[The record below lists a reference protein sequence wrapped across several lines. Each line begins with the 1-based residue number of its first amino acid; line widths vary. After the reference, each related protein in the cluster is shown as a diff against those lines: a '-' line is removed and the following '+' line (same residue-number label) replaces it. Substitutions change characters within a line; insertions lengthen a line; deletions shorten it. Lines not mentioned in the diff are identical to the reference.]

1 MTKRKRKLRLIQ
13 ISLLSIGLIFILF
26 SYSQINNSS
35 NEEIVSKKKQE
46 KIKNQISNTS
56 ENNDVFYNIEY
67 SGLDLAGNR
76 YIIKSKEATTNAS
89 NQEIVNMK
97 FVESFFYFKDD
108 TVLKVKSDY
117 GTYNNKTLDMF
128 FNSNV
133 KANYQ
138 NSVLFAENAEYSN
151 SENFLSISGKVKIE
165 DFKGTMFADKLL
177 FDIKKSKLN
186 ITSFNDDK
194 ISANLNLKWKK
205 VLEY

>member
-1 MTKRKRKLRLIQ
+1 MERKKKLRLFQVI
-13 ISLLSIGLIFILF
+13 LLIVGIIIIFITYADKGLF
-26 SYSQINNSS
+26 LNKKINKKTIPIIE
-35 NEEIVSKKKQE
+35 NETTGQK
-46 KIKNQISNTS
+46 
-56 ENNDVFYNIEY
+56 ENIFYNIEY

-108 TVLKVKSDY
+108 TVLKVTSNY

-177 FDIKKSKLN
+177 FDIKKYKLN

-194 ISANLNLKWKK
+194 INANLNLK
-205 VLEY
+205 

>member
-1 MTKRKRKLRLIQ
+1 MERKKKLRLFQAI
-13 ISLLSIGLIFILF
+13 LLIVGIIIIFIIYTDKGLF
-26 SYSQINNSS
+26 LNKKINQKATPLIE
-35 NEEIVSKKKQE
+35 NETTGQK
-46 KIKNQISNTS
+46 
-56 ENNDVFYNIEY
+56 ENIFYNIEY

-177 FDIKKSKLN
+177 FDIKKHKLN

-194 ISANLNLKWKK
+194 INANLNLK
-205 VLEY
+205 

>member
-1 MTKRKRKLRLIQ
+1 MERKKKLRLFQAI
-13 ISLLSIGLIFILF
+13 LLIVGIIIIFITYTDKGLF
-26 SYSQINNSS
+26 LNKKINQKATPLIE
-35 NEEIVSKKKQE
+35 NETTDQK
-46 KIKNQISNTS
+46 
-56 ENNDVFYNIEY
+56 ENIFYNIEY

-108 TVLKVKSDY
+108 TVLKVTSDY
-117 GTYNNKTLDMF
+117 GTYNNKTLDMI

-177 FDIKKSKLN
+177 FDIKKNKLN
-186 ITSFNDDK
+186 ITSFNDHK
-194 ISANLNLKWKK
+194 INANLNLK
-205 VLEY
+205 

>member
-1 MTKRKRKLRLIQ
+1 MERKKKLRLFQAI
-13 ISLLSIGLIFILF
+13 LLIVGIIIIFITYTDKGLF
-26 SYSQINNSS
+26 LNKKINQKATPL
-35 NEEIVSKKKQE
+35 I
-46 KIKNQISNTS
+46 
-56 ENNDVFYNIEY
+56 ENKTTDQKENIFYNIEY

-76 YIIKSKEATTNAS
+76 YIIKSKEATTNVS

-138 NSVLFAENAEYSN
+138 NSVLFADNAEYSN

-177 FDIKKSKLN
+177 FDIKKQKLN

-194 ISANLNLKWKK
+194 INANLNLK
-205 VLEY
+205 

>member
-1 MTKRKRKLRLIQ
+1 MERKKKLRLFQAI
-13 ISLLSIGLIFILF
+13 LLIVGIIIIFITYADKGLF
-26 SYSQINNSS
+26 LNKKINQKTTTLIE
-35 NEEIVSKKKQE
+35 NETTGQK
-46 KIKNQISNTS
+46 
-56 ENNDVFYNIEY
+56 ENIFYNIEY

-76 YIIKSKEATTNAS
+76 YIIKSKEATTNTS

-177 FDIKKSKLN
+177 FDIKKQKLN

-194 ISANLNLKWKK
+194 INANLNFK
-205 VLEY
+205 

>member
-1 MTKRKRKLRLIQ
+1 MERKKKLRLFQAI
-13 ISLLSIGLIFILF
+13 LLIVGIIIIFITYADKGFFLNKK
-26 SYSQINNSS
+26 INKKTIPIIE
-35 NEEIVSKKKQE
+35 NETTGQK
-46 KIKNQISNTS
+46 
-56 ENNDVFYNIEY
+56 ENIFYNIEY

-177 FDIKKSKLN
+177 FDIKKQKLN

-194 ISANLNLKWKK
+194 INANLNLK
-205 VLEY
+205 

>member
-1 MTKRKRKLRLIQ
+1 MERKKKLRLFQAI
-13 ISLLSIGLIFILF
+13 LLILGIIIIFITYADKDFLLNKK
-26 SYSQINNSS
+26 INQKATPL
-35 NEEIVSKKKQE
+35 I
-46 KIKNQISNTS
+46 
-56 ENNDVFYNIEY
+56 ENKTTDQKENIFYNIEY

-165 DFKGTMFADKLL
+165 NFKGTMFADKLL
-177 FDIKKSKLN
+177 FDIKKHKLN

-194 ISANLNLKWKK
+194 INANLNLK
-205 VLEY
+205 

>member
-1 MTKRKRKLRLIQ
+1 MERKKKLRLFQAI
-13 ISLLSIGLIFILF
+13 LLIVGIIIIFITYTDKGLF
-26 SYSQINNSS
+26 LNKKINQKATPLIE
-35 NEEIVSKKKQE
+35 NETTDQK
-46 KIKNQISNTS
+46 
-56 ENNDVFYNIEY
+56 ENIFYNIEY

-177 FDIKKSKLN
+177 FDIKKNKLN
-186 ITSFNDDK
+186 ITSFNDHK
-194 ISANLNLKWKK
+194 INANLNLK
-205 VLEY
+205 

>member
-1 MTKRKRKLRLIQ
+1 MERKKKLRLFQAI
-13 ISLLSIGLIFILF
+13 LLIVGIIIIFITYTDKGLF
-26 SYSQINNSS
+26 LNKKINQKATPLIE
-35 NEEIVSKKKQE
+35 NETTDQK
-46 KIKNQISNTS
+46 
-56 ENNDVFYNIEY
+56 ENIFYNIEY

-89 NQEIVNMK
+89 DQEIVNMK

-177 FDIKKSKLN
+177 FDIKKNKLN
-186 ITSFNDDK
+186 ITSFNDHK
-194 ISANLNLKWKK
+194 INANLNLK
-205 VLEY
+205 

>member
-1 MTKRKRKLRLIQ
+1 MERKKKLRLFQAI
-13 ISLLSIGLIFILF
+13 LLIVGIIIIFITYAYKGFFLNKN
-26 SYSQINNSS
+26 INKKTIPIIE
-35 NEEIVSKKKQE
+35 NETTGQK
-46 KIKNQISNTS
+46 
-56 ENNDVFYNIEY
+56 ENIFYNIEY

-76 YIIKSKEATTNAS
+76 YIIKSKVATTNAS

-177 FDIKKSKLN
+177 FDIKKQKLN

-194 ISANLNLKWKK
+194 INANLNLK
-205 VLEY
+205 

>member
-1 MTKRKRKLRLIQ
+1 MERKKKLRLFQVI
-13 ISLLSIGLIFILF
+13 LLIVGIIIIFITYADKGLF
-26 SYSQINNSS
+26 LNKNINQKTTPLLE
-35 NEEIVSKKKQE
+35 NETTGQK
-46 KIKNQISNTS
+46 
-56 ENNDVFYNIEY
+56 ENIFYNIEY

-177 FDIKKSKLN
+177 FDIKKHKLN

-194 ISANLNLKWKK
+194 INANLNLK
-205 VLEY
+205 

>member
-1 MTKRKRKLRLIQ
+1 MERKKKLRLFQVI
-13 ISLLSIGLIFILF
+13 LLIVGIIIIFITYADKGLF
-26 SYSQINNSS
+26 LNKKINQKTTPLLE
-35 NEEIVSKKKQE
+35 NETTGQK
-46 KIKNQISNTS
+46 
-56 ENNDVFYNIEY
+56 ENIFYNIEY
-67 SGLDLAGNR
+67 SGLDLTGNR

-165 DFKGTMFADKLL
+165 NFKGTMFADKLL
-177 FDIKKSKLN
+177 FDIKKHKLN
-186 ITSFNDDK
+186 ITSFNDGK
-194 ISANLNLKWKK
+194 INANLNLK
-205 VLEY
+205 

>member
-1 MTKRKRKLRLIQ
+1 MERKKKLRLFQVI
-13 ISLLSIGLIFILF
+13 LLIVGIIIIFITYADKGLF
-26 SYSQINNSS
+26 LNKKINQKTTPLLE
-35 NEEIVSKKKQE
+35 NETTGQK
-46 KIKNQISNTS
+46 
-56 ENNDVFYNIEY
+56 ENIFYNIEY
-67 SGLDLAGNR
+67 SGLDLTGNR

-108 TVLKVKSDY
+108 TILKVISDR

-165 DFKGTMFADKLL
+165 NFKGTMFADKLL
-177 FDIKKSKLN
+177 FDIKKHKLN

-194 ISANLNLKWKK
+194 INANLNLK
-205 VLEY
+205 

>member
-1 MTKRKRKLRLIQ
+1 MERKKKLRLFQAI
-13 ISLLSIGLIFILF
+13 LLIVGIIIIFITYTDKGLF
-26 SYSQINNSS
+26 LNKKINQKATPLIE
-35 NEEIVSKKKQE
+35 NETTGQK
-46 KIKNQISNTS
+46 
-56 ENNDVFYNIEY
+56 ENIFYNIEY

-138 NSVLFAENAEYSN
+138 NSALFAENAEYSN

-177 FDIKKSKLN
+177 FDIKNHKLN

-194 ISANLNLKWKK
+194 INANLNLK
-205 VLEY
+205 

>member
-1 MTKRKRKLRLIQ
+1 MERKKKLRLFQAI
-13 ISLLSIGLIFILF
+13 LLIVGIIIILIIYTDKGFFLNKK
-26 SYSQINNSS
+26 INQKTTLLIE
-35 NEEIVSKKKQE
+35 NETTGQKANI
-46 KIKNQISNTS
+46 
-56 ENNDVFYNIEY
+56 FYNIEY

-177 FDIKKSKLN
+177 FDIKKQKLN

-194 ISANLNLKWKK
+194 INANLNLK
-205 VLEY
+205 

>member
-1 MTKRKRKLRLIQ
+1 MERQKKLRLFQAI
-13 ISLLSIGLIFILF
+13 LLIVGIIIIFITYTDKGLF
-26 SYSQINNSS
+26 LNKKINQKTTTLIE
-35 NEEIVSKKKQE
+35 NETTGQK
-46 KIKNQISNTS
+46 
-56 ENNDVFYNIEY
+56 ENIFYNIEY

-89 NQEIVNMK
+89 DQEIVNMK

-177 FDIKKSKLN
+177 FDIKKNKLN
-186 ITSFNDDK
+186 ITSFNDHK
-194 ISANLNLKWKK
+194 INANLNLK
-205 VLEY
+205 

>member
-1 MTKRKRKLRLIQ
+1 MERKKKLRLFQAI
-13 ISLLSIGLIFILF
+13 LLIVGIIIIFITYTDKGLF
-26 SYSQINNSS
+26 LNKKINQKATPLIE
-35 NEEIVSKKKQE
+35 NETTDQK
-46 KIKNQISNTS
+46 
-56 ENNDVFYNIEY
+56 ENIFYNIEY

-108 TVLKVKSDY
+108 TVLKVTSDY

-177 FDIKKSKLN
+177 FDIKKHKLN
-186 ITSFNDDK
+186 ITSFNDGK
-194 ISANLNLKWKK
+194 INANLNLK
-205 VLEY
+205 

>member
-1 MTKRKRKLRLIQ
+1 MERKKKLRLFQAI
-13 ISLLSIGLIFILF
+13 LLIVGIIIIFITYTDKGLF
-26 SYSQINNSS
+26 LNKKINQKATPL
-35 NEEIVSKKKQE
+35 I
-46 KIKNQISNTS
+46 
-56 ENNDVFYNIEY
+56 ENKTTDQKENIFYNIEY

-76 YIIKSKEATTNAS
+76 YIIKSKEATTNVS

-108 TVLKVKSDY
+108 TVLKVTSNY

-165 DFKGTMFADKLL
+165 DLKGTMFADKLL
-177 FDIKKSKLN
+177 FDIKKNKLN
-186 ITSFNDDK
+186 ITSFNDHK
-194 ISANLNLKWKK
+194 INANLNLK
-205 VLEY
+205 

>member
-1 MTKRKRKLRLIQ
+1 MERKKKLRLFQTI
-13 ISLLSIGLIFILF
+13 LLIVGIIIILIIYTDKGFFLNKK
-26 SYSQINNSS
+26 INQKTTLLIE
-35 NEEIVSKKKQE
+35 NETTGQK
-46 KIKNQISNTS
+46 
-56 ENNDVFYNIEY
+56 ENIFYNIEY

-194 ISANLNLKWKK
+194 INANLNLK
-205 VLEY
+205 

>member
-1 MTKRKRKLRLIQ
+1 MERKKKLRLFQTI
-13 ISLLSIGLIFILF
+13 LLIVGIIIIFIIYTDKGLF
-26 SYSQINNSS
+26 LNKKINQKTTPL
-35 NEEIVSKKKQE
+35 I
-46 KIKNQISNTS
+46 
-56 ENNDVFYNIEY
+56 ENKTTGQKENIFYNIEY

-194 ISANLNLKWKK
+194 INANLNLK
-205 VLEY
+205 

>member
-1 MTKRKRKLRLIQ
+1 MERKKKLRLFQAI
-13 ISLLSIGLIFILF
+13 LLIVGIIIIFITYTDKGLF
-26 SYSQINNSS
+26 LNKKINQKATPL
-35 NEEIVSKKKQE
+35 I
-46 KIKNQISNTS
+46 
-56 ENNDVFYNIEY
+56 ENKTTDQKENIFYNIEY

-76 YIIKSKEATTNAS
+76 YIIKSKEATTNVS

-177 FDIKKSKLN
+177 FDIKKHKLN

-194 ISANLNLKWKK
+194 INANLNLK
-205 VLEY
+205 

>member
-1 MTKRKRKLRLIQ
+1 MERKKKLRLFQVI
-13 ISLLSIGLIFILF
+13 LLIVGIIIIFITYADKGLF
-26 SYSQINNSS
+26 LNKKINQKTTPLLE
-35 NEEIVSKKKQE
+35 NETTGQK
-46 KIKNQISNTS
+46 
-56 ENNDVFYNIEY
+56 ENIFYNIEY

-76 YIIKSKEATTNAS
+76 YIIKSKEATTNTS
-89 NQEIVNMK
+89 NQELVNMK

-108 TVLKVKSDY
+108 TVLKVTSNY

-177 FDIKKSKLN
+177 FDIKKHKLN

-194 ISANLNLKWKK
+194 INANLNLK
-205 VLEY
+205 

>member
-1 MTKRKRKLRLIQ
+1 VERKKKLRLFQTI
-13 ISLLSIGLIFILF
+13 LLIVGIIIIFIIYTDKGLF
-26 SYSQINNSS
+26 LNKKINQKTTPLIE
-35 NEEIVSKKKQE
+35 NETTGQK
-46 KIKNQISNTS
+46 
-56 ENNDVFYNIEY
+56 ENIFYNIEY

-89 NQEIVNMK
+89 DQEIVNMK

-138 NSVLFAENAEYSN
+138 NSVLFAENANYSN

-177 FDIKKSKLN
+177 FDIKKQKLN

-194 ISANLNLKWKK
+194 INANLNLK
-205 VLEY
+205 

>member
-1 MTKRKRKLRLIQ
+1 VERKKKLRLFQAI
-13 ISLLSIGLIFILF
+13 LLIVGIIIIFITYTDKGLF
-26 SYSQINNSS
+26 LNKKINQKATPLIE
-35 NEEIVSKKKQE
+35 NETTDQK
-46 KIKNQISNTS
+46 
-56 ENNDVFYNIEY
+56 ENIFYNIEY

-108 TVLKVKSDY
+108 TVLDVTSDY

-177 FDIKKSKLN
+177 FDIKKQKLN

-194 ISANLNLKWKK
+194 INANLNLK
-205 VLEY
+205 

>member
-1 MTKRKRKLRLIQ
+1 MERKKKLRLFQAI
-13 ISLLSIGLIFILF
+13 LLIVGIIIIFITYTDKGLF
-26 SYSQINNSS
+26 LNKKINQKATPL
-35 NEEIVSKKKQE
+35 I
-46 KIKNQISNTS
+46 
-56 ENNDVFYNIEY
+56 ENKTTDQKENIFYNIEY

-76 YIIKSKEATTNAS
+76 YIIKSKEATTNVS

-177 FDIKKSKLN
+177 FDIKKNKLN
-186 ITSFNDDK
+186 ITSFNDHK
-194 ISANLNLKWKK
+194 INANLNLK
-205 VLEY
+205 

>member
-1 MTKRKRKLRLIQ
+1 MERKKKLRLFQTI
-13 ISLLSIGLIFILF
+13 LLIVGIIIIFIIYTDKGLF
-26 SYSQINNSS
+26 LNKKINQKTTPLLE
-35 NEEIVSKKKQE
+35 NETTGQK
-46 KIKNQISNTS
+46 
-56 ENNDVFYNIEY
+56 ENIFYNIEY

-177 FDIKKSKLN
+177 FDIKKQKLN

-194 ISANLNLKWKK
+194 INANLNLK
-205 VLEY
+205 

>member
-1 MTKRKRKLRLIQ
+1 MERKKKLRLFQTI
-13 ISLLSIGLIFILF
+13 LLIVGIIIIFIIYTDKGLF
-26 SYSQINNSS
+26 LNKKINQKTTPL
-35 NEEIVSKKKQE
+35 I
-46 KIKNQISNTS
+46 
-56 ENNDVFYNIEY
+56 ENKTTGQKENIFYNIEY
-67 SGLDLAGNR
+67 SGLDLTGNR

-108 TVLKVKSDY
+108 TILKVISDR

-177 FDIKKSKLN
+177 FDIKKQKLN

-194 ISANLNLKWKK
+194 INANLNLK
-205 VLEY
+205 

>member
-1 MTKRKRKLRLIQ
+1 MERKKKLRLFQAI
-13 ISLLSIGLIFILF
+13 LLIVGIIIIFITYTDKGLF
-26 SYSQINNSS
+26 LNKKINQKATPLIE
-35 NEEIVSKKKQE
+35 NETTDQK
-46 KIKNQISNTS
+46 
-56 ENNDVFYNIEY
+56 ENIFYNIEY

-76 YIIKSKEATTNAS
+76 YIIKSKEATTNVS

-177 FDIKKSKLN
+177 FDIKKQKLN

-194 ISANLNLKWKK
+194 INANLNLK
-205 VLEY
+205 

>member
-1 MTKRKRKLRLIQ
+1 VERKKKLRLFQTI
-13 ISLLSIGLIFILF
+13 LLIVGIIIIFIIYTDKGLF
-26 SYSQINNSS
+26 LNKKIN
-35 NEEIVSKKKQE
+35 Q
-46 KIKNQISNTS
+46 KITPLI
-56 ENNDVFYNIEY
+56 ENKTTGQKENIFYNIEY

-97 FVESFFYFKDD
+97 FVESFFYFKND
-108 TVLKVKSDY
+108 TILKVISDR

-177 FDIKKSKLN
+177 FDIKKHKLN
-186 ITSFNDDK
+186 ITSFNDGK
-194 ISANLNLKWKK
+194 INANLNLK
-205 VLEY
+205 

>member
-1 MTKRKRKLRLIQ
+1 MERKKKLRLFQVI
-13 ISLLSIGLIFILF
+13 LLIVGIIIIFITYADKGLF
-26 SYSQINNSS
+26 LNKKINQKTTPLLE
-35 NEEIVSKKKQE
+35 NETTGQK
-46 KIKNQISNTS
+46 
-56 ENNDVFYNIEY
+56 ENIFYNIEY
-67 SGLDLAGNR
+67 SGLDLTGNR

-177 FDIKKSKLN
+177 FDIKKHKLN

-194 ISANLNLKWKK
+194 INANLNLK
-205 VLEY
+205 

>member
-1 MTKRKRKLRLIQ
+1 MERKKKLRLFQAI
-13 ISLLSIGLIFILF
+13 LLIVGIIIIFITYADKGFFLNKK
-26 SYSQINNSS
+26 INKKTIPIIE
-35 NEEIVSKKKQE
+35 NETTGQK
-46 KIKNQISNTS
+46 
-56 ENNDVFYNIEY
+56 ENIFYNIEY

-108 TVLKVKSDY
+108 TVLKVTSDY

-177 FDIKKSKLN
+177 FDIKKHKLN
-186 ITSFNDDK
+186 ITSFNDGK
-194 ISANLNLKWKK
+194 INANLNLK
-205 VLEY
+205 

>member
-1 MTKRKRKLRLIQ
+1 M
-13 ISLLSIGLIFILF
+13 IFITYTDKGLF
-26 SYSQINNSS
+26 LNKKISQKATPLIE
-35 NEEIVSKKKQE
+35 NETTEQK
-46 KIKNQISNTS
+46 
-56 ENNDVFYNIEY
+56 ENIFYNIEY

-76 YIIKSKEATTNAS
+76 YIIKSKEATTNAF

-177 FDIKKSKLN
+177 FDIKNHKLN
-186 ITSFNDDK
+186 ITSFNDGK
-194 ISANLNLKWKK
+194 INANLNLK
-205 VLEY
+205 

>member
-1 MTKRKRKLRLIQ
+1 MERKKKLRLFQAI
-13 ISLLSIGLIFILF
+13 LLIVGIIIIFITYADKGLF
-26 SYSQINNSS
+26 LNKKINKKTIPLIE
-35 NEEIVSKKKQE
+35 NETTGQK
-46 KIKNQISNTS
+46 
-56 ENNDVFYNIEY
+56 ENIFYNIEY

-133 KANYQ
+133 KAKYQ

-177 FDIKKSKLN
+177 FDIKKHKLN

-194 ISANLNLKWKK
+194 INANLNLK
-205 VLEY
+205 

>member
-1 MTKRKRKLRLIQ
+1 MERKKKLRLFQTI
-13 ISLLSIGLIFILF
+13 LLIVGIIIIFIIYTDKGLF
-26 SYSQINNSS
+26 LNKKINQKTTPLIE
-35 NEEIVSKKKQE
+35 NETTGQK
-46 KIKNQISNTS
+46 
-56 ENNDVFYNIEY
+56 ENIFYNIEY

-138 NSVLFAENAEYSN
+138 NSVLFAENANYSN

-177 FDIKKSKLN
+177 FDIKKQKLN

-194 ISANLNLKWKK
+194 INANLNLK
-205 VLEY
+205 

>member
-1 MTKRKRKLRLIQ
+1 VERKKKLRLFQAI
-13 ISLLSIGLIFILF
+13 LLIVGIIIIFITYTDKGLF
-26 SYSQINNSS
+26 LNKKINQKATPLIE
-35 NEEIVSKKKQE
+35 NETTGQK
-46 KIKNQISNTS
+46 
-56 ENNDVFYNIEY
+56 ENIFYNIEY

-177 FDIKKSKLN
+177 FDIKKHKLN

-194 ISANLNLKWKK
+194 INANLNLK
-205 VLEY
+205 